1 MRIAILGILLKTHEC
16 KRQQLNPHDINV
28 LNPYTM
34 QGRQMQVLSQR
45 FNIFNPANVVDSFV
59 CATEDHHCLNPRREI
74 FKDKKE
80 DEFLPPPLTFNS

>member
-1 MRIAILGILLKTHEC
+1 
-16 KRQQLNPHDINV
+16 
-28 LNPYTM
+28 
-34 QGRQMQVLSQR
+34 MQVLSQR